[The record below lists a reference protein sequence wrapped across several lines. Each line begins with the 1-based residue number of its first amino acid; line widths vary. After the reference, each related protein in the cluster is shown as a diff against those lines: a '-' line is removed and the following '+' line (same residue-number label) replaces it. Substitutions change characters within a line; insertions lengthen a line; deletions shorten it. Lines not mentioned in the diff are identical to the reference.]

1 MLTTMTAGRTLRIG
15 LVTVLIAA
23 GLTSAGCSRT
33 QRTLA
38 GAGIG
43 GASGAII
50 GDAVAGTGGAIVGG
64 VGGAVAGGYI
74 GRNY

>member
-1 MLTTMTAGRTLRIG
+1 MRTMVRSGA
-15 LVTVLIAA
+15 VLAMVAA
-23 GLTSAGCSRT
+23 LAISTGCSRT

-43 GASGAII
+43 GASGAVI
-50 GDAVAGTGGAIVGG
+50 GNAVAGTGGAIVGG

-74 GRNY
+74 GRHY